1 MTPAVQ
7 QADSSRMTGA
17 VLDGLSTTSRAAVA
31 RFADV
36 GFATAR
42 SGSVDASSCPDGR
55 SRWGCGRPSVGRSG
69 VDISTPG
76 TGHSGWPGHRA
87 SVERPSDSRGPP
99 CRRGS
104 DSKWSSS
111 RAPSRATGCVRPFE
125 RASRIFVDYTG
136 FCGSIASGSQCSS
149 AWRADYEDWTTRPMR
164 RRIEGLHSL
173 SCERRSA
180 LLKLSSFTLR

>member
-1 MTPAVQ
+1 V
-7 QADSSRMTGA
+7 RC
-17 VLDGLSTTSRAAVA
+17 STDYRRLVA
-31 RFADV
+31 RLSRGLLMLDSRRHGRVRWMLRRVQTVAAD
-36 GFATAR
+36 
-42 SGSVDASSCPDGR
+42 
-55 SRWGCGRPSVGRSG
+55 GCGRPSVGRSG